1 MTILCI
7 FLVNK
12 QALTQENGNLSCHT
26 EPQAY
31 AVKES
36 IISCIYLAYQ
46 LFVAYM
52 LRKTTLERFCE
63 QDKSKKQQTQIEN
76 LFDNQ
81 PDGVL
86 ILSQSDDAQI

>member
-1 MTILCI
+1 M
-7 FLVNK
+7 
-12 QALTQENGNLSCHT
+12 
-26 EPQAY
+26 
-31 AVKES
+31 
-36 IISCIYLAYQ
+36 AYQ